1 MPSTAELKHLTRWC
15 TARRLYWQPARTESG
30 APAILLRGNGM
41 RVAWHDMMLTEED
54 DGVGLRDARGA
65 LLADASEIPAL
76 LDALDSGLITR
87 PQFPAVPWVNYA
99 VSSSEISWNRLGV
112 EIT

>member
-1 MPSTAELKHLTRWC
+1 MTKSIK
-15 TARRLYWQPARTESG
+15 
-30 APAILLRGNGM
+30 ILRGNGM

>member
-1 MPSTAELKHLTRWC
+1 
-15 TARRLYWQPARTESG
+15 
-30 APAILLRGNGM
+30 M
-41 RVAWHDMMLTEED
+41 RVAWHDMMLTEEE

-76 LDALDSGLITR
+76 LDALDTGLITR
-87 PQFPAVPWVNYA
+87 PQLPALPWVPYA
-99 VSSSEISWNRLGV
+99 GSASEVSWNRLGV